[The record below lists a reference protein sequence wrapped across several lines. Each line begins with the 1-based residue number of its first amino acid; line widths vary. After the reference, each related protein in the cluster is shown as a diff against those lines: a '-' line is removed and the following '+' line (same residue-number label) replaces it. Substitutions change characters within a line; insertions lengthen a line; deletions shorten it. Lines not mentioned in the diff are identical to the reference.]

1 MKNSIKGPGLPAIL
15 HDPPDAHA
23 PPGVPAITLVSI
35 DIHLEYKYPPPPKGE
50 FCDLLA
56 YNIDTIMDF
65 GQWHYRPKIENF
77 TVATLTVPAHESGS
91 TNTDHGGNHLGTSST
106 NQLMHDDHNIESVN
120 STIDR
125 FLQLL
130 DLGLQKLII
139 SRRSRSAGIRT
150 VGKDTLQ
157 NLPQLLPAIF
167 NPGYRE
173 VS

>member
-1 MKNSIKGPGLPAIL
+1 MGFS
-15 HDPPDAHA
+15 
-23 PPGVPAITLVSI
+23 
-35 DIHLEYKYPPPPKGE
+35 
-50 FCDLLA
+50 
-56 YNIDTIMDF
+56 
-65 GQWHYRPKIENF
+65 QWHYQPKIENLA
-77 TVATLTVPAHESGS
+77 VATLTVSAHESGS
-91 TNTDHGGNHLGTSST
+91 TGTDHGGNHLGTSSA
-106 NQLMHDDHNIESVN
+106 NGLIYDDHNKESVN
-120 STIDR
+120 SSLDC

-139 SRRSRSAGIRT
+139 STSSRSARIRI